1 MKRDILINR
10 EPTVRSAATDLLVTA
25 APHVRF
31 RFGEG
36 AQSCTGEEEWKWAH
50 LDSNQGPTG
59 YEPAALSTEL
69 WAREGPTPLSGWL
82 SPTAEEFDDES
93 GRRES
98 NPQQQL
104 GRLRQY
110 HFATP
115 ARVRPVGAAGLEPAT
130 SASQTQRASRLRH
143 APRSSVSIPPL
154 AGLVKQD
161 CRGAWSDNSRM
172 DEGGRHSGPVV
183 GQRGSLHSTGS

>member
-1 MKRDILINR
+1 MINENYT
-10 EPTVRSAATDLLVTA
+10 EPSAEQ
-25 APHVRF
+25 PRIQ
-31 RFGEG
+31 EG
-36 AQSCTGEEEWKWAH
+36 VKKWAH

-69 WAREGPTPLSGWL
+69 WALSSCVTSVSGWL
-82 SPTAEEFDDES
+82 SPTAARGDLES
-93 GRRES
+93 GWRES

-115 ARVRPVGAAGLEPAT
+115 ARLQPVGAAGLEPAT

-143 APRSSVSIPPL
+143 APLDYSIPL
-154 AGLVKQD
+154 LVVLVKQ
-161 CRGAWSDNSRM
+161 
-172 DEGGRHSGPVV
+172 
-183 GQRGSLHSTGS
+183 QRGEGCTKELSWIERWLVHHGFQKPIPQNSWPHVDASHANG